1 MDIGFHHLEE
11 KRLLTLSF
19 YIAGAFVIIAL
30 GFAILTSSGA
40 ILFDAAYSLI
50 AFVMSMLTLKVANL
64 VQRPDDDRFHF
75 GYTAIE
81 PTLNMF
87 KSLIII
93 ATCVYAVA
101 SSVQS
106 LLAGGHTVRFSK
118 SGFSHLDDRR
128 RAKCIHLVRFY
139 FGLRVRVDGI

>member
-19 YIAGAFVIIAL
+19 YIAGAFVVIAL

-64 VQRPDDDRFHF
+64 VQRPDD
-75 GYTAIE
+75 
-81 PTLNMF
+81 
-87 KSLIII
+87 
-93 ATCVYAVA
+93 
-101 SSVQS
+101 
-106 LLAGGHTVRFSK
+106 
-118 SGFSHLDDRR
+118 
-128 RAKCIHLVRFY
+128 
-139 FGLRVRVDGI
+139 